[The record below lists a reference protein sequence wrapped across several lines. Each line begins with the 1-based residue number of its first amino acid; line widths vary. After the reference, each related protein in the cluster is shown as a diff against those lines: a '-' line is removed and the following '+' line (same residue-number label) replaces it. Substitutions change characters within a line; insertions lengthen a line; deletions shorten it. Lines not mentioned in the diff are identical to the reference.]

1 MKLNIIAVG
10 QKMPKWVNEAFSEY
24 QKRMPKE
31 LAIQLHEVPVAAR
44 KNNQN
49 VKKLQQAEWKK
60 QSALLPP
67 QGIVITLDEKGKQWS
82 SQEWSQQLQ
91 QWMLETSHVSFLLGG
106 PDGLA
111 DEAKAVSRQSIS
123 LGKMTMP
130 HGLARVVLV
139 EQLYRAYSVYKGH
152 PYHREG

>member
-10 QKMPKWVNEAFSEY
+10 QKMPRWVNDAFAEY
-24 QKRMPKE
+24 QKRMPRE
-31 LAIQLHEVPVAAR
+31 MVIQLHEIAVAPR
-44 KNNQN
+44 KNN
-49 VKKLQQAEWKK
+49 KHIEKLQLAEWKK
-60 QSALLPP
+60 QSQCLPA
-67 QGIVITLDEKGKQWS
+67 QGIVVSLDEKGKQWS
-82 SQEWSQQLQ
+82 TKEWSAQLEK
-91 QWMLETSHVSFLLGG
+91 WMLETNQVSFLLGG

-111 DEAKAVSRQSIS
+111 DEAKKASHQFIS

-139 EQLYRAYSVYKGH
+139 EQLYRAYSLYKGH

>member
-10 QKMPKWVNEAFSEY
+10 QKMPKWVNDAFSEY

-31 LAIQLHEVPVAAR
+31 MEILLKEVAVAPR

-49 VKKLQQAEWKK
+49 KEKLQAAEWKK
-60 QSALLPP
+60 QNALLPDK
-67 QGIVITLDEKGKQWS
+67 GIVVALDEKGKQWS
-82 SQEWSQQLQ
+82 TKEWATQLET
-91 QWMLETSHVSFLLGG
+91 WMLETNQVSFLLGG
-106 PDGLA
+106 PDGLCN
-111 DEAKAVSRQSIS
+111 EAKSKANQFIS

-139 EQLYRAYSVYKGH
+139 EQLYRAYSLYKGH

>member
-10 QKMPKWVNEAFSEY
+10 QKMPKWVNDAFSEY
-24 QKRMPKE
+24 QKRMPRE
-31 LAIQLHEVPVAAR
+31 MSIQLHEVAVAAR
-44 KNNQN
+44 KNN
-49 VKKLQQAEWKK
+49 KHIEKLQAAEWQK
-60 QSALLPP
+60 QQQHLPA
-67 QGIVITLDEKGKQWS
+67 QGIIVALDEKGKQWT
-82 SQEWSQQLQ
+82 SQEWAAQLER
-91 QWMLETSHVSFLLGG
+91 WMLETNNVSFLLGG

-111 DEAKAVSRQSIS
+111 KDAKQASHQFIS

-139 EQLYRAYSVYKGH
+139 EQLYRAFSVYKGH

>member
-10 QKMPKWVNEAFSEY
+10 QKMPNWVNDAFADY
-24 QKRMPKE
+24 QKRMPRE
-31 LAIQLHEVPVAAR
+31 MAIHLHEVAVAAR
-44 KNNQN
+44 KNN
-49 VKKLQQAEWKK
+49 KHTEKLQLAEWTK
-60 QSALLPP
+60 QKQHLPS
-67 QGIVITLDEKGKQWS
+67 QGIVVALDEKGKQWTTK
-82 SQEWSQQLQ
+82 EWSAQLER
-91 QWMLETSHVSFLLGG
+91 WMLETSQVSFLLGG

-111 DEAKAVSRQSIS
+111 EEAKKSAQQFIS

-139 EQLYRAYSVYKGH
+139 EQLYRAFSLYKGH